1 MKKLRTVG
9 SWLLALVI
17 VAEPALACPV
27 CFGDP
32 NSTMVKGANNAIL
45 FMLGIVAV
53 IWIGFAALFWSFWK
67 RAKDLRRR
75 REEFYLIQG
84 GLH

>member
-1 MKKLRTVG
+1 MRRWTVVA
-9 SWLLALVI
+9 SLLSVLI
-17 VAEPALACPV
+17 AEAALACPV

-32 NSTMVKGANNAIL
+32 NSPMVKSANNAIL
-45 FMLGIVAV
+45 FMLGIVGV

-67 RAKDLRRR
+67 RARDLRRR
-75 REEFYLIQG
+75 REEFHLIQG